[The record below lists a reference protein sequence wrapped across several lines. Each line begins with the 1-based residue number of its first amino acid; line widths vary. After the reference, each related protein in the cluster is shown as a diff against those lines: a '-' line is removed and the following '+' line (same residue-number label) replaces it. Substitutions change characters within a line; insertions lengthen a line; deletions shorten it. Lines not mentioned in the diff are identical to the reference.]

1 MPINQL
7 KFIKIFL
14 DKFLQ
19 KYSELP
25 PDIVCDII
33 ITILVEVPESFFSY
47 DMVQEHPEFCK
58 KCGSCCKQTR
68 LGKDNQPCE
77 YFNGRTCDDY
87 YARFDACAEFPYY
100 EINGEAGLFLDP
112 GCQFALKLAEMQ
124 IEKDIERFIKENLS
138 DIDVDK

>member
-14 DKFLQ
+14 DKF
-19 KYSELP
+19 SEEYDCLP
-25 PDIVCDII
+25 IDVIADII
-33 ITILVEVPESFFSY
+33 VTVLIDAPELYFSY

-58 KCGSCCKQTR
+58 KCGACCKQTR
-68 LGKDNQPCE
+68 FRENNQSCE

-112 GCQFALKLAEMQ
+112 GCQFALKLAEKQ
-124 IEKDIERFIKENLS
+124 LKQELTREKNFLLGDE
-138 DIDVDK
+138 